1 MILKATPELEA
12 TTSLPPGTILEPSK
26 DLNMMQVA
34 AGNRTILNVLEVQP
48 AGKRKMGAAEFLR
61 GRHWFSGDSLT
72 RA

>member
-1 MILKATPELEA
+1 
-12 TTSLPPGTILEPSK
+12 
-26 DLNMMQVA
+26 MQVA

-48 AGKRKMGAAEFLR
+48 AGKRKMAAAEFLR